1 MEYSEKHYINDLG
14 IKMLFL
20 ISAFTVF
27 SLLIFTIASEY
38 KAGSDETTELIIVSI
53 IAMVIEVLVFLLIF
67 KTPLQIQIDSIGIHY
82 KYRPFIWNEK
92 TLTYPEITQ
101 WKKRKVSPFGEFYGW
116 GYRKNDHKKI
126 TGLVLKD
133 GQGFEFFKSDG
144 SKLIM
149 TSENAE
155 MMAIAIRKFASEK
168 EIF

>member
-27 SLLIFTIASEY
+27 SILIFTIASEY
-38 KAGSDETTELIIVSI
+38 KAGSDETSELIIVAI

-92 TLTYPEITQ
+92 TLTYSEITQ
-101 WKKRKVSPFGEFYGW
+101 WKNRKISPFGEFNGW
-116 GYRKNDHKKI
+116 GYRKSVRKKM

-133 GQGFEFFKSDG
+133 GHGFEFLKRDNTSLVIT
-144 SKLIM
+144 SK
-149 TSENAE
+149 NAE

-168 EIF
+168 EIV